1 MKKVVSLVVLIFAF
15 VFSSGCPMVLVGAGV
30 GAGVGTYLYLEGD
43 LIREYPVAYST
54 AWDATN
60 TALKNFN
67 INVTH
72 SVNDVGKGSIEAIR
86 KDGQKVIIK
95 LADKGNNVTSIR
107 IRVGMFG
114 SRDASEQI
122 HEEIARVLGLR

>member
-1 MKKVVSLVVLIFAF
+1 
-15 VFSSGCPMVLVGAGV
+15 
-30 GAGVGTYLYLEGD
+30 
-43 LIREYPVAYST
+43 
-54 AWDATN
+54 
-60 TALKNFN
+60 
-67 INVTH
+67 VTH
-72 SVNDVGKGSIEAIR
+72 SVNDVGKGNIEAVR

-95 LADKGNNVTSIR
+95 LADKGNNVTSIG

>member
-1 MKKVVSLVVLIFAF
+1 MKKIASLAILIFTF
-15 VFSSGCPMVLVGAGV
+15 TFSSGCPMVLVGAGA

-43 LIREYPVAYST
+43 LTRVYPVTYSK

-67 INVTH
+67 IHVTH
-72 SVNDVGKGSIEAIR
+72 SVSDVGKGSIEAVR
-86 KDGQKVIIK
+86 KDGHKVAIK

-107 IRVGMFG
+107 IKVGVFSG
-114 SRDASEQI
+114 KDASQQI